1 MAELTTVSRPYAN
14 AIFNLAKKERQ
25 LPAWSKMLG
34 VLSVTAADDRVKR
47 LLESPQITNLL
58 KAQRLIE
65 VCSDE
70 LDDRG
75 RRFLRVLAENDRLD
89 LIAAITEQ
97 FEQLKAQE
105 ERILEVEVISAFAVS
120 ESEELNLK
128 QALERK
134 FEKEVVL
141 ASRVDS
147 GLIGGAIIRAGDT
160 VIDGSVRGKLDK
172 LAESLLRT

>member
-25 LPAWSKMLG
+25 LPEWSRMLG
-34 VLSVTAADDRVKR
+34 VLTATAGDDRVRR
-47 LLESPQITNLL
+47 LLESPEIANVL

-89 LIAAITEQ
+89 LIAAISEQ
-97 FEQLKAQE
+97 FEILKAQE
-105 ERILEVEVISAFAVS
+105 ERILEVEVISAYAVS
-120 ESEELNLK
+120 QSEERSLK

-134 FEKEVVL
+134 FEKEVIL
-141 ASRVDS
+141 ASRVDAA
-147 GLIGGAIIRAGDT
+147 LIGGAIIRAGDT

-172 LAESLLRT
+172 LAESLLRA

>member
-1 MAELTTVSRPYAN
+1 MQP
-14 AIFNLAKKERQ
+14 
-25 LPAWSKMLG
+25 LP
-34 VLSVTAADDRVKR
+34 
-47 LLESPQITNLL
+47 N
-58 KAQRLIE
+58 
-65 VCSDE
+65 
-70 LDDRG
+70 
-75 RRFLRVLAENDRLD
+75 N
-89 LIAAITEQ
+89 

-134 FEKEVVL
+134 FEKEVIL

-147 GLIGGAIIRAGDT
+147 ALIGGAIIRAGDT

>member
-14 AIFNLAKKERQ
+14 AVFALAKKERQ
-25 LPAWSKMLG
+25 LPAWSRMLG
-34 VLSVTAADDRVKR
+34 VLTATAGDDRVRR
-47 LLESPQITNLL
+47 LLESPEIPNAS

-65 VCSDE
+65 ICSDE

-75 RRFLRVLAENDRLD
+75 RRFLRVLAGNDRLD

-105 ERILEVEVISAFAVS
+105 ERVLEVEVISAYAVS
-120 ESEELNLK
+120 ASEEQNLK

-134 FEKEVVL
+134 FEKDVIL

-147 GLIGGAIIRAGDT
+147 ELIGGAIIRAGDT

>member
-14 AIFNLAKKERQ
+14 AVFNLAKKERQ

-34 VLSVTAADDRVKR
+34 VLTATAGDDRVRR
-47 LLESPQITNLL
+47 LLESPEIANVL

-89 LIAAITEQ
+89 LIAAIAEQ

-105 ERILEVEVISAFAVS
+105 ERILEVDVISAYAVS
-120 ESEELNLK
+120 DSEERRLK

-134 FEKEVVL
+134 FEKEVIL

-147 GLIGGAIIRAGDT
+147 TLIGGAIIRAGDT

>member
-14 AIFNLAKKERQ
+14 AIFSLAKKERQ
-25 LPAWSKMLG
+25 LPAWSRMLG
-34 VLSVTAADDRVKR
+34 VLTATAGDDRVRR
-47 LLESPQITNLL
+47 LLDSPEITNVL
-58 KAQRLIE
+58 KAQRLVE

-89 LIAAITEQ
+89 LIAAISEQ
-97 FEQLKAQE
+97 FEILKAQE
-105 ERILEVEVISAFAVS
+105 ERILEVEVISAYAVS
-120 ESEELNLK
+120 ENEERNLK

-134 FEKEVVL
+134 FDKEVIL
-141 ASRVDS
+141 ASRVDAA
-147 GLIGGAIIRAGDT
+147 LIGGAIIRAGDT

-172 LAESLLRT
+172 LAESLLRA

>member
-134 FEKEVVL
+134 FEKEVIL

-147 GLIGGAIIRAGDT
+147 ALIGGAIIRAGDT

>member
-25 LPAWSKMLG
+25 LSAWSKMLG
-34 VLSVTAADDRVKR
+34 VLSGTAEDDRVKR
-47 LLESPQITNLL
+47 LLESPEIANVV

-75 RRFLRVLAENDRLD
+75 RRFLRVLAENNRLD

-105 ERILEVEVISAFAVS
+105 ERILEVEVISAYVVS
-120 ESEELNLK
+120 ESEERNLK

-134 FEKEVVL
+134 FEKEVIL
-141 ASRVDS
+141 ASRIDAT
-147 GLIGGAIIRAGDT
+147 LIGGAIIRAGDT

>member
-34 VLSVTAADDRVKR
+34 VLTGTAADDRVRR
-47 LLESPQITNLL
+47 LLESPEIANQV

-65 VCSDE
+65 VCSDD

-89 LIAAITEQ
+89 LIAAIAEQ

-105 ERILEVEVISAFAVS
+105 ERILEVEVISAYAVS
-120 ESEELNLK
+120 ESEERNLK

-134 FEKEVVL
+134 FEKAVIL

-147 GLIGGAIIRAGDT
+147 ALIGGAIIRAGDT